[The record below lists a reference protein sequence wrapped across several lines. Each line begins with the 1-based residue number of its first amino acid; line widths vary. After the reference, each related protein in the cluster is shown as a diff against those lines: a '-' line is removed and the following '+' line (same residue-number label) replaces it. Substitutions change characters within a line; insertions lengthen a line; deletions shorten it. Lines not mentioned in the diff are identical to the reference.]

1 MKRVM
6 TIFLAVLTLSGAAAS
21 APSKDEE
28 EVKQFI
34 QKMYT
39 FSLSNFEL
47 ATFDGRLNLRRHCE
61 LLKLFF
67 AEPLVKQPNISS
79 GCGINEFGSI
89 RYPSINTVQLSDAFA
104 ISRLPKPVLSEPRV
118 ASDKATMSV
127 ITGEGRTVYFLERSA
142 NEWRIVNVL
151 LYEKWL
157 SDNGLCMGSYLVS
170 PTPEQKKA
178 EPRGCSQ

>member
-6 TIFLAVLTLSGAAAS
+6 TIFWTVLALSSAAAS

-47 ATFDGRLNLRRHCE
+47 ATFDGRLNLKRHCE

-89 RYPSINTVQLSDAFA
+89 RYPSVNTAQLSDAFA
-104 ISRLPKPVLSEPRV
+104 VNRLPKPVLSEPRV
-118 ASDKATMSV
+118 ATDKASMSV
-127 ITGEGRTVYFLERSA
+127 TTGEGRTIYFLDRSGTD
-142 NEWRIVNVL
+142 WRIVNVL
-151 LYEKWL
+151 LFEKWP
-157 SDNGLCMGSYLVS
+157 SDNGVCMGSFLVL
-170 PTPEQKKA
+170 PTPEQKKV
-178 EPRGCSQ
+178 EPKGCSQ

>member
-6 TIFLAVLTLSGAAAS
+6 TIFLAALALSGAAAS

-34 QKMYT
+34 QKMYA

-47 ATFDGRLNLRRHCE
+47 ATFEGRLNLKRHCE

-67 AEPLVKQPNISS
+67 AESLVKQPNISS
-79 GCGINEFGSI
+79 GCGINELGSI
-89 RYPSINTVQLSDAFA
+89 RYPSVNAAQLSDTFA
-104 ISRLPKPVLSEPRV
+104 IGRLPKPVLSEPRV
-118 ASDKATMSV
+118 ATDKAVMSV
-127 ITGEGRTVYFLERSA
+127 TTGDGRTIYFLDRSA

-151 LYEKWL
+151 LYERWPSNTGVCL
-157 SDNGLCMGSYLVS
+157 GSFLVS

-178 EPRGCSQ
+178 EPKGCSQ